1 MLLANP
7 EQRPQKRPIAY
18 KKSIADL
25 IDAKYIKPEGQ
36 AANFLQADGQEI
48 ARVNVIAAVV
58 SKADFQNYVNISID
72 DGTGR
77 IYARA
82 FDNAVLAGNIKVGDV
97 VMIIGRPRE
106 FSSEKYILIEA
117 IKSISPAWAKFR
129 IRELERGFKGS
140 HSYAAKNSAASEPD
154 KLGQSEN
161 EDISYSSQSN
171 NVIKMI
177 KDLDKGDGVSIDDL
191 LSKGIEN
198 ADSIIDALLRRGN
211 IFETRHGKVKV
222 LE

>member
-1 MLLANP
+1 MANS
-7 EQRPQKRPIAY
+7 ELRPQKRPIAY

-25 IDAKYIKPEGQ
+25 IDAKYIKPEGH

-48 ARVNVIAAVV
+48 ARVNVMAAVV

-77 IYARA
+77 ISARA
-82 FDNAVLAGNIKVGDV
+82 FDNPMLVGNIKVGDV

-117 IKSISPAWAKFR
+117 IKSVNPAWAKLR
-129 IRELERGFKGS
+129 KIELEGMHKQ
-140 HSYAAKNSAASEPD
+140 A
-154 KLGQSEN
+154 EN
-161 EDISYSSQSN
+161 TGRANGPLNKANDVETSYSGQN
-171 NVIKMI
+171 NSIIRII

-198 ADSIIDALLRRGN
+198 ADAIIGALLRKGD
-211 IFETRHGKVKV
+211 IFETKPGKIKV